1 MSPKE
6 NKFLKVILTCF
17 EYSQSTYSHAD
28 CEYVIFKKLTFSHLK
43 TIGISLFGYQGA
55 WGVYLS
61 NIMCS
66 QLIQCE
72 QTKPARKYVRK

>member
-28 CEYVIFKKLTFSHLK
+28 CEYVIFKKLTFSHF
-43 TIGISLFGYQGA
+43 IEHNVFAANSVRANEARSEI
-55 WGVYLS
+55 
-61 NIMCS
+61 CS
-66 QLIQCE
+66 EMIK
-72 QTKPARKYVRK
+72 KP